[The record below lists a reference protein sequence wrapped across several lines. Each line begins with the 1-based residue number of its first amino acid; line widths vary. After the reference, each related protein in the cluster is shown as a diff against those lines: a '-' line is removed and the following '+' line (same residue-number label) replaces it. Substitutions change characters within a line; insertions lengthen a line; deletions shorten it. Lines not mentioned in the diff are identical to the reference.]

1 MVRGRCQ
8 GTVRALTQKGANG
21 MKLNS
26 LVLNVVQGG
35 YAGRA
40 GIVVVVLPADHLAVL
55 AHRTAD
61 VDHSCRPKVG
71 PGKFLFA
78 RPHYFNGPLG
88 CFSETGS
95 LDSGF
100 ARVLSPIT
108 RTRIGH
114 QDANSFFRHVESFGK
129 LTPDSKWSL
138 CAGPHGQIVASP
150 LSKRSPRFQR
160 SMRNVVN
167 RITLSQ
173 AMVGGFERFIYR
185 ACLMPEWRLQRPT

>member
-1 MVRGRCQ
+1 
-8 GTVRALTQKGANG
+8 
-21 MKLNS
+21 MKLDS
-26 LVLNVVQGG
+26 LVFNVINGW

-61 VDHSCRPKVG
+61 IDHTCRPKVG

-78 RPHYFNGPLG
+78 RPHPFDGPLR
-88 CFSETGS
+88 CFSETRG

-114 QDANSFFRHVESFGK
+114 QYANSFFRHVERFGK

-138 CAGPHGQIVASP
+138 CAGPHGQIVANP
-150 LSKRSPRFQR
+150 LSKRRPRFQR
-160 SMRNVVN
+160 SVRNVFN
-167 RITLSQ
+167 RITLLQ
-173 AMVGGFERFIYR
+173 AVVG
-185 ACLMPEWRLQRPT
+185 